1 MAEMLWGSH
10 CSPGNF
16 MDNGIYMKW
25 TIKNSM
31 SSWIV
36 LDSTHILGF
45 FYRGSHICTLS
56 LSPSMIWSCHRNRR
70 IWSSTKFES
79 TVHNKELYIPAKLHI
94 HVHTWMYTY
103 MYIHL
108 HARTF
113 IYNIKYINIH
123 IYYNILHTHIYIYIQ
138 MLLHPGSTVQMSPG
152 SQQGPEN
159 RTIFRVGPVGR
170 WKTWQNLADGKRFE

>member
-123 IYYNILHTHIYIYIQ
+123 IYYNILHTHTYIYIYSDVASSRQ
-138 MLLHPGSTVQMSPG
+138 HRPDEPRQST
-152 SQQGPEN
+152 
-159 RTIFRVGPVGR
+159 RA
-170 WKTWQNLADGKRFE
+170 WKPNDF